1 MGVRIVVAVTDGD
14 WFDFLRRKQELAEV
28 NFWKPSGQNFKAL
41 QRGELFL
48 FKLRAPRNAIVGGG
62 VFTHASRMPTSLA
75 WRVFGEA
82 NGADSEA
89 RLRHLIARNR
99 SPHESVVHDF
109 LIGCR
114 ILAEPFFFDEQD
126 WMLAPN
132 WAKNI
137 VGIKR
142 YSTDEADGRWLWDAV
157 HKRLVQMRA
166 PLLDEETVRFGAPR
180 LIRPRLGQRAFRALV
195 TDVYG
200 RRCAVTGERTLP
212 VLEAAHIR
220 PYSEGGVHD
229 ERNGLL
235 LRGDIHTLFD
245 RGYVTV
251 TPDHEFVASRR
262 IRDEF
267 ENGRDYYDMEGKIE
281 VPSSVLQQPDPALLT
296 WHNENRFL
304 G

>member
-62 VFTHASRMPTSLA
+62 VFTHASRMPISLA

-99 SPHESVVHDF
+99 SPHESVAHDS

-126 WMLAPN
+126 WMSAPN

-157 HKRLVQMRA
+157 HERLVQRRA

-251 TPDHEFVASRR
+251 TPEHEFVASRR
-262 IRDEF
+262 IRDEY